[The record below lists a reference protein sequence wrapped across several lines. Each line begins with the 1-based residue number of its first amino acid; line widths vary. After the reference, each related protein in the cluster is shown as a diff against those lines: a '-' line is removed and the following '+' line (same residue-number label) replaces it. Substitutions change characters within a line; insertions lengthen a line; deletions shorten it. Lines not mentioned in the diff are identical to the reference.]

1 MNKNNKKRMRITT
14 MLLKTL
20 CFVSILITF
29 SCTTDET
36 QTVATFTNLVMADEF
51 DIEGAPDSDIW
62 NYDIGTGPNSDGWGN
77 NELQYYTNRS
87 ENVTVQNG
95 LLVISAIEEDYNGA
109 SFTSAKLLTKGKF
122 CSSLWAF
129 RSPYQSTGWIGTLAC
144 ILALRRKQRCGWLA
158 SVW

>member
-51 DIEGAPDSDIW
+51 DIEGAPAKMVHDCA
-62 NYDIGTGPNSDGWGN
+62 
-77 NELQYYTNRS
+77 
-87 ENVTVQNG
+87 
-95 LLVISAIEEDYNGA
+95 LV
-109 SFTSAKLLTKGKF
+109 
-122 CSSLWAF
+122 
-129 RSPYQSTGWIGTLAC
+129 
-144 ILALRRKQRCGWLA
+144 
-158 SVW
+158 